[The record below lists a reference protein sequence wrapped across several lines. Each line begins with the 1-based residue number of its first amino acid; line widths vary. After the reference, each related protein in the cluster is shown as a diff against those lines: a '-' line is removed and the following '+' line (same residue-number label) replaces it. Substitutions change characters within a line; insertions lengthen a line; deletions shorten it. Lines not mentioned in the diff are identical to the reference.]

1 VSQIKKLVAFIVMK
15 LAWIPALL
23 FLILYTLVINTDKV
37 HKEFDDEGERPE
49 KG

>member
-1 VSQIKKLVAFIVMK
+1 MKLLKRIAGFIVAK

-23 FLILYTLVINTDKV
+23 FLILYVLVIDVDKV